1 MLTLGSETSADTKPL
16 LAGPVETACGQ
27 RERISGGAGCVYE
40 DLRHLM

>member
-1 MLTLGSETSADTKPL
+1 MLTLGSETSAATKPL

-27 RERISGGAGCVYE
+27 RELISGAGCVYE